1 VVTRIKEG
9 EVHLPSASGAFGRMM
24 RHIEFLY
31 TTVENLR
38 HGIVSL
44 IELHMNNA
52 SFEMTKFMRLLAVVN
67 VLALIP
73 AVVGGLLGMNILGAP
88 WPLTLPQVAFFT
100 LLANIF
106 CLYYFAV
113 KGWLR

>member
-1 VVTRIKEG
+1 MRRLKGAISRLEEG
-9 EVHLPSASGAFGRMM
+9 KVRLPGASGAFGRLM

-38 HGIVSL
+38 GGMISL

-73 AVVGGLLGMNILGAP
+73 AVVRGMFGMNILGAP
-88 WPLTLPQVAFFT
+88 RALTLPQEGFFT
-100 LLANIF
+100 LLANVF
-106 CLYYFAV
+106 CLYYFA
-113 KGWLR
+113 